1 MADDTAAERV
11 VIIGGGITGLTVA
24 YRLRQKSK
32 CPITLIESRD
42 RIGGVIESRAL
53 KIENHDYMIE
63 SGADSF
69 ITNKPYALNLA
80 SDLGIQSEIVKV
92 NSEGGGALVLKDGVL
107 HRVPDGF
114 VMLAP
119 SKFLPFACSP
129 VISLKGKMR
138 ALLEP
143 FLPARRSSEEES
155 LASFVRR
162 RFGREVLD
170 GLAQPMVAGVY
181 VGDAEKLSAD
191 EVAGRFV
198 DMERTSG
205 SVIAGLIKVQEKSS
219 GARYGL
225 FASFRGGLGKL
236 CQTLL
241 EKTPE
246 LDLRLSSP
254 VDKVEAAQGRY
265 LIRLASGEEIA
276 AAQVILA
283 IPARQAAAVLEISFP
298 KLAAALAEVE
308 SASSVV
314 VNFVFA
320 RRDLRQLE
328 SRVGRT
334 FGAVIPARERAE
346 HNLDIMA
353 FSFASNKYPLRA
365 PEDHVVV
372 RAFLGGVGQAH
383 YLEKAD
389 AELVELAL
397 KDLRKILPL
406 AEVNGTGK
414 SYIYSSVHRWP
425 VSMPQYNLGHRLRIA
440 KIEKLAEEAG
450 LYLAG
455 ASYAGVG
462 IPDCIKSAESCVK
475 KLIDPNT
482 K

>member
-1 MADDTAAERV
+1 MADQAAAERI
-11 VIIGGGITGLTVA
+11 VIIGGGITGLTAA
-24 YRLRQKSK
+24 YRLRQKSD
-32 CPITLIESRD
+32 CPLTLIESRD

-53 KIENHDYMIE
+53 KINNHDYMIE

-80 SDLGIQSEIVKV
+80 SDLGIQSEIVRV
-92 NSEGGGALVLKDGVL
+92 NSDGGGALVLKDGVL

-162 RFGREVLD
+162 RFGREVLE

-205 SVIAGLIKVQEKSS
+205 SVIAGLLKVQEKSS

-225 FASFRGGLGKL
+225 FASFKGGLGHL

-241 EKTPE
+241 EKTAA
-246 LDLRLSSP
+246 LDLLLSSP
-254 VDKVEAAQGRY
+254 VTKVEGKPGRFI
-265 LIRLASGEEIA
+265 IRLASGQEIVA
-276 AAQVILA
+276 GQVILA
-283 IPARQAAAVLEISFP
+283 IPARQAAALLDTSLP
-298 KLAAALAEVE
+298 KLALALAEVE
-308 SASSVV
+308 SASSAV

-320 RRDLRQLE
+320 RQDLKQLE

-353 FSFASNKYPLRA
+353 FSFASNKYPHRA
-365 PEDHVVV
+365 PQDHVVV
-372 RAFLGGVGQAH
+372 RAFLGGVGQSH
-383 YLEKAD
+383 YLDKSD
-389 AELVELAL
+389 DELVQLAL

-406 AEVNGTGK
+406 PESSG
-414 SYIYSSVHRWP
+414 YIYKSVHRWP
-425 VSMPQYNLGHRLRIA
+425 VSMPQYNLGHRLRID

-462 IPDCIKSAESCVK
+462 IPDCIKSAEACVK
-475 KLIDPNT
+475 KLIDSNA